1 VVETTFKY
9 SADPENKQ
17 TADRAWNAIQTCR
30 QVYNHAL
37 SQEYKPAPKHDKP
50 SYTAMQ
56 NKLPEWKDRW
66 TEWKSVYSKT
76 LQMAVRRIKN
86 SKSVLDE
93 LKERGYNVGELNW
106 KAPREYRSIT
116 YNQFGFDVDSN
127 TGSTGHATV
136 NFSEIGDF
144 HLNYHRPLPTEQNQD
159 AEIKEVILKKEKTGE
174 WVVCIMVEHE
184 PEYPE
189 PPEVE
194 NIEPENTVG
203 IDLGITKLIHD
214 SDGRTFAPL
223 DEERDRKRIEKR
235 HRDLSQKQHESEN
248 WNKARQD
255 LARAYERLNNR
266 REDYREKLASWYT
279 EEYDAVFLEDL
290 DVGSMMQQDGNSRNI
305 ASMSWYKLR
314 KAFKYHGEKNGCH
327 IVEVP
332 PEGTTKRCAKCGVES
347 EKPLWVRE
355 HSCPSCGYTADRDEN
370 ASIEVQRLG
379 LSDLGV
385 KFERE
390 KLFSNNGQSSNIR
403 LGQSESE
410 RLSET
415 GISEGARR
423 RDELLSNSVVE
434 AESPMREQGSPTLDE
449 VPAE

>member
-9 SADPENKQ
+9 SANPENKQ
-17 TADRAWNAIQTCR
+17 TATRAWDAIQTCR

-37 SQEYKPAPKHDKP
+37 SQEYKPAPQYDKP

-56 NKLPEWKDRW
+56 NKLPEWKDKW

-76 LQMAVRRIKN
+76 LQMAIRRIKN
-86 SKSVLDE
+86 SESVLDE
-93 LKERGYNVGELNW
+93 LKERGYNIGGLKW

-116 YNQFGFDVDSN
+116 YNQSGFDVDSN
-127 TGSTGHATV
+127 TGSTGYAIV

-144 HLNYHRPLPTEQNQD
+144 HLDYHRPLPTKRNKD
-159 AEIKEVILKKEKTGE
+159 AEIKEVILKKEKTGD

-184 PEYPE
+184 PEYPD
-189 PPEVE
+189 PRAVE
-194 NIEPENTVG
+194 DVKPENTVG

-223 DEERDRKRIEKR
+223 DEEQDRERIEKR
-235 HRDLSQKQHESEN
+235 HRDLSRKQHESEN
-248 WNKARQD
+248 WNEARQD

-266 REDYREKLASWYT
+266 RKDYREKLASWYT
-279 EEYDAVFLEDL
+279 RQYDAVFLEDL
-290 DVGSMMQQDGNSRNI
+290 DVGSMMRQGGNSRNI

-314 KAFKYHGEKNGCH
+314 KAFERHGKKNGCH

-385 KFERE
+385 EFERE
-390 KLFSNNGQSSNIR
+390 ELFSNNGPSSNIR
-403 LGQSESE
+403 LGRSEST
-410 RLSET
+410 SVKT
-415 GISEGARR
+415 GISESVRH

-434 AESPMREQGSPTLDE
+434 AESPMREQGSPTLNE